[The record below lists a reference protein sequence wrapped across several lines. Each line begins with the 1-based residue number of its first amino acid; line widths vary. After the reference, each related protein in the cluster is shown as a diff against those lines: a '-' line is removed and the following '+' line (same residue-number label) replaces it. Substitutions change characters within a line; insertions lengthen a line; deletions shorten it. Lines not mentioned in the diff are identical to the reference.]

1 MNDIWPRLLWSCCFG
16 STLAV
21 ALLFLSNLLQFH
33 RAPRLSGGQGDR
45 RSKPGDGKSVA
56 DRQPELLSVSVLIP
70 ARNEAAR
77 IDATLESI
85 AASRH
90 VELEVLVLDDESTD
104 GTDLLVEAWSRRDS
118 RVRLIRGLPKPV
130 GWSGKQWAC
139 QQLGESARHE
149 DLVFVDADV
158 QVTSEAIERTVSYRR
173 ELGVDLLS
181 GFPRQRVVSFG
192 EQLLIP
198 QMYVILLC
206 FLPFVL
212 MRRTAMVAA
221 SAGCGQY
228 MATSQSAWR
237 AAGGHAAIRE
247 SLHDGIRLPQAY
259 RRCGLRTDVFDATDM
274 VECRMYAS
282 LGETWRGLLKN
293 AVEGFA
299 KQPLLLVMTVLMALT
314 SVIPVLWAGGLIW
327 QGENSA
333 GSLGVAVCVLLSY
346 LPRVLCC
353 VYFDRAWKA
362 AWLQPAAM
370 LLFLAVQW
378 TAWIR
383 SLLGMGVQWR
393 SRTYEAAGP

>member
-1 MNDIWPRLLWSCCFG
+1 MNDVWLKLLWSCCFG
-16 STLAV
+16 STLGV

-33 RAPRLSGGQGDR
+33 RAPRLSEVEGDSGSAPR
-45 RSKPGDGKSVA
+45 NSKP
-56 DRQPELLSVSVLIP
+56 VSVLIP

-77 IDATLESI
+77 IDATLKSI

-118 RVRLIRGLPKPV
+118 RVRLMRGRPKPA

-139 QQLGESARHE
+139 QQLGEAASYE
-149 DLVFVDADV
+149 DLVFIDADV
-158 QVTSEAIERTVSYRR
+158 QLTAEAIARTVSYRW

-181 GFPRQRVVSFG
+181 GFPRQRVVSLG

-212 MRRTAMVAA
+212 MRRTRMVAA

-228 MATSQSAWR
+228 MATSQTAWR
-237 AAGGHAAIRE
+237 AVGGHAAIRE

-259 RRCGLRTDVFDATDM
+259 RKFGLRTDVFDATDM

-282 LGETWRGLLKN
+282 FGETWRGLLKN

-299 KQPLLLVMTVLMALT
+299 KQPLLLVMTTLMALT
-314 SVIPVLWAGGLIW
+314 SVVPVVWGGIRIW
-327 QGENSA
+327 QGGNAA
-333 GSLGVAVCVLLSY
+333 GLLGVAVCVLLSY
-346 LPRVLCC
+346 LPRMVCCLC
-353 VYFDRAWKA
+353 FDGAWKVVL
-362 AWLQPAAM
+362 LQPAAM

-383 SLLGMGVQWR
+383 GLLGLGVQWR

>member
-1 MNDIWPRLLWSCCFG
+1 MNDFWPKLLWSCCFG
-16 STLAV
+16 STLGV
-21 ALLFLSNLLQFH
+21 ALLFVSNLLQFR
-33 RAPRLSGGQGDR
+33 RAPRLFGGHGDCG
-45 RSKPGDGKSVA
+45 SKSLTDP
-56 DRQPELLSVSVLIP
+56 QPDLLRVSVLIP

-77 IDATLESI
+77 IEATLRSI
-85 AASRH
+85 TASRH

-104 GTDLLVEAWSRRDS
+104 GTDLLVEAWSLRDS
-118 RVRLIRGLPKPV
+118 RVRLIRGRPKPA

-139 QQLGESARHE
+139 QQLGEAASYE

-158 QVTSEAIERTVSYRR
+158 QVTAEAIARTVGYRR
-173 ELGVDLLS
+173 HAEVDLLS
-181 GFPRQRVVSFG
+181 GFPEQRVVTFG

-212 MRRTAMVAA
+212 MRRTRMVAA

-228 MATSQSAWR
+228 MATSQTAWR
-237 AAGGHAAIRE
+237 AVGGHAAIRE

-274 VECRMYAS
+274 VECRMYES
-282 LGETWRGLLKN
+282 FGETWRGLLKN

-299 KQPLLLVMTVLMALT
+299 RQPLLLVMTMLMTLT
-314 SVIPVLWAGGLIW
+314 SVVPILWGGILIW
-327 QGENSA
+327 QEGNAA

-346 LPRVLCC
+346 LPRMMCC
-353 VYFDRAWKA
+353 LYFDRAWKA
-362 AWLQPAAM
+362 ALLQPAAM

-378 TAWIR
+378 TAWTR
-383 SLLGMGVQWR
+383 SLLGLGVQWR